1 MVPDPESGE
10 EYSYTWAVVSYPQDQ
25 QPGTIEG
32 SNEKTLKLSQ
42 LSPGNYTFHITVKS
56 QNSFGEALENLTVLA
71 RKLFKSIYLFCL
83 PILFGYV
90 ALRFNEPP
98 VAVFRTFFSNCSFTL
113 YVAILD
119 GRISTDDAKIASY
132 K

>member
-1 MVPDPESGE
+1 VKSNITAIVVPDPESGE

-42 LSPGNYTFHITVKS
+42 LSPGNYTFHITVES

-71 RKLFKSIYLFCL
+71 RKLFESILSFLFTSFVWLCSVTCQRT
-83 PILFGYV
+83 PCCCY
-90 ALRFNEPP
+90 
-98 VAVFRTFFSNCSFTL
+98 RTFFSNCALT
-113 YVAILD
+113 
-119 GRISTDDAKIASY
+119 
-132 K
+132 